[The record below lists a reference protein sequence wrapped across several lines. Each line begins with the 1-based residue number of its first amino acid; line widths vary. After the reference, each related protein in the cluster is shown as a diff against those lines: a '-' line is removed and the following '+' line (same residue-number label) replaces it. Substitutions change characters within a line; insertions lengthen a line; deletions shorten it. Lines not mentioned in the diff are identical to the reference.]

1 MDIDNR
7 FNKVFPSFAP
17 LHPEFSL
24 SFRVIDIFSDCFS
37 FNLFSKQKN
46 NSLKTC
52 IHQLDNM
59 VIESSSIPSLAL
71 IIMDTSVKSNIAMF
85 ISHIH
90 IYNKPISK
98 LLHHV
103 VHITSTEAE
112 LFAIRCSINQAMN
125 HNDTSKIIVVT
136 DSIHAAKKIF
146 NLSSHPYQVHS
157 ATILNE
163 LCIFFS
169 HHQDN
174 SIEFWECPSHCNW
187 NLHKAVVIRQKCGQ
201 TLGLEIRYR

>member
-1 MDIDNR
+1 
-7 FNKVFPSFAP
+7 
-17 LHPEFSL
+17 
-24 SFRVIDIFSDCFS
+24 
-37 FNLFSKQKN
+37 
-46 NSLKTC
+46 
-52 IHQLDNM
+52 M

-71 IIMDTSVKSNIAMF
+71 IIMDTSVKSNIATF
-85 ISHIH
+85 ISHMH
-90 IYNKPISK
+90 ICNKPISK
-98 LLHHV
+98 SLHHV

-125 HNDTSKIIVVT
+125 HNDTLKIIVVT

-146 NLSSHPYQVHS
+146 NPSSHPYQVHF
-157 ATILNE
+157 AAILNE
-163 LCIFFS
+163 LRIFFL

-187 NLHKAVVIRQKCGQ
+187 NFHKAVIIRQKCGQ